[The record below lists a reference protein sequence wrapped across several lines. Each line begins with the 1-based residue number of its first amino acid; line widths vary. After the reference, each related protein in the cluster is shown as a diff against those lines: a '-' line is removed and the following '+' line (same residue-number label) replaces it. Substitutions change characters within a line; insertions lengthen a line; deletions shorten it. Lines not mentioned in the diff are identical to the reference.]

1 MKIIV
6 WFCALTLGA
15 AFAQSNIVSVRE
27 SASCAGCGAMISDA
41 PLRVAPDLVCGF
53 PKHGKRFALYMNPSD
68 TIGSVYRCE
77 DRIHA
82 NRWTDKRGKL
92 RHDTG
97 VCSIPPGSIKP
108 GKHSVLQPRY
118 AGIFVS
124 VKTH

>member
-1 MKIIV
+1 MKTV
-6 WFCALTLGA
+6 VLFCILALGA
-15 AFAQSNIVSVRE
+15 AFAQSNINFSNCHE
-27 SASCAGCGAMISDA
+27 GCGFAMISDA
-41 PLRVAPDLVCGF
+41 PLRVAPDLVRGF
-53 PKHGKRFALYMNPSD
+53 PKHGKRFALYINPAD